1 MMVFGRGQESKE
13 ASFDIAVIDVT
24 GGQEMLLVGEMDV
37 AAAPAV
43 RERLRDAIERG
54 PGNIIVDM
62 RSVAFLDSSVLG
74 VLVAARKRAFLNGV
88 EIILRSPST
97 SVRQVLALT
106 ALGSFF
112 DIE

>member
-1 MMVFGRGQESKE
+1 MMVFGRGSGSKE
-13 ASFDIAVIDVT
+13 AAFNVAVIDVA

-37 AAAPAV
+37 AAAPVV
-43 RERLRDAIERG
+43 RERLRDAIEQG
-54 PGNIIVDM
+54 PGNVIIDM

-88 EIILRSPST
+88 QIILRSPSE

>member
-1 MMVFGRGQESKE
+1 MMVFGRGHGSKQ
-13 ASFDIAVIDVT
+13 AAFDVAVIDVI

-37 AAAPAV
+37 AAAPVV
-43 RERLRDAIERG
+43 RERLRDVIERG
-54 PGNIIVDM
+54 PGNVVIDM

-88 EIILRSPST
+88 RIILRSPSP
-97 SVRQVLALT
+97 SVRQVLSLT